1 MGAQRDS
8 EGVIE
13 ELGWGHKVRRVRVA
27 RALVQASGRIVP
39 VRVANFGKRE
49 IKIKARTAIAKLE
62 PTETIV
68 EENINPAKGT
78 MDSAIQLP
86 EHLRELYEETLKD
99 LPGEQEANARIDH
112 HVGEVEKLKEKVRIV
127 AKVDSSV
134 VKRSKAWYRRDRR
147 RKQKEREKGILAEN
161 LPVTPRENLHHTPP
175 RAEQKS
181 SSSEESPDPG
191 LWGELPFRYKSTPE
205 LRRVLRVTQGEEK
218 KRHKAIIPFVAPRVR
233 ANSKS
238 AAVVFREV
246 GASAPHFP
254 ILHQKWTIASP
265 WAASSAATDSAGRIE
280 WKRGDC
286 GSLRESTSGS
296 EAQSE
301 LLPEAEKKESSPAT

>member
-1 MGAQRDS
+1 MSLSGQMGA
-8 EGVIE
+8 
-13 ELGWGHKVRRVRVA
+13 
-27 RALVQASGRIVP
+27 ASGSGVDQRNYSI
-39 VRVANFGKRE
+39 E
-49 IKIKARTAIAKLE
+49 IK
-62 PTETIV
+62 
-68 EENINPAKGT
+68 NQFGCQ
-78 MDSAIQLP
+78 S
-86 EHLRELYEETLKD
+86 
-99 LPGEQEANARIDH
+99 
-112 HVGEVEKLKEKVRIV
+112 
-127 AKVDSSV
+127 
-134 VKRSKAWYRRDRR
+134 
-147 RKQKEREKGILAEN
+147 
-161 LPVTPRENLHHTPP
+161 
-175 RAEQKS
+175 
-181 SSSEESPDPG
+181 
-191 LWGELPFRYKSTPE
+191 
-205 LRRVLRVTQGEEK
+205 GEEK

>member
-99 LPGEQEANARIDH
+99 LPGEQEANA
-112 HVGEVEKLKEKVRIV
+112 V
-127 AKVDSSV
+127 
-134 VKRSKAWYRRDRR
+134 SKAWYRRDRR

-181 SSSEESPDPG
+181 SSSEESPDPE

-233 ANSKS
+233 ANNQS

-246 GASAPHFP
+246 GASAPHSH

-265 WAASSAATDSAGRIE
+265 WAASSAATDSAGRTE
-280 WKRGDC
+280 WKRGGC

-296 EAQSE
+296 EAQSG